1 MKKGLN
7 ASQIKLIAIIAMTID
22 HLTWTFFPGQDT
34 TWYVYALHIIGRL
47 TAPIMWFFIAEGC
60 HYTHNI
66 KKYAGRLFGF
76 AIISHFAY
84 NFAFGIPFVPFSNG
98 SFFNQTSVMWSL
110 AWAVVAI
117 AVARVEKLPWLVKV
131 LLIALISVIA
141 FPSDWSSIA
150 VMCPLALYSDR
161 GNKKK
166 QAFDIVFWSFIYA
179 AVHFFFLDKAYGVL
193 QMFTFISIP
202 VLLLYNGER
211 GGRKSGRLPEGTGEA
226 LAPATKVS
234 PLVKWSFYIY
244 YPAHLVV
251 VGIIRVF
258 LYGWDKPLIFG

>member
-117 AVARVEKLPWLVKV
+117 AVARVEKLPWLIKV
-131 LLIALISVIA
+131 LLIALISVIV

-150 VMCPLALYSDR
+150 VMCVLWRCTLTAETKRNRRLTLCSGHSSTLPSTSSSSTR
-161 GNKKK
+161 STGCCRCSP
-166 QAFDIVFWSFIYA
+166 SFPFRFFCFITANA
-179 AVHFFFLDKAYGVL
+179 AAESLPDFRKVPEKILFRQKRF
-193 QMFTFISIP
+193 
-202 VLLLYNGER
+202 LLL
-211 GGRKSGRLPEGTGEA
+211 
-226 LAPATKVS
+226 
-234 PLVKWSFYIY
+234 
-244 YPAHLVV
+244 
-251 VGIIRVF
+251 
-258 LYGWDKPLIFG
+258 